1 MNQLL
6 VINRTEGKKYYD
18 IIFQDSFPSADSIFK
33 IYKILSLQLVYSDP
47 IFNDINITENEG

>member
-1 MNQLL
+1 MNRLL

-33 IYKILSLQLVYSDP
+33 IYKILYLQLVCPDP
-47 IFNDINITENEG
+47 IFNDINMTENEG

>member
-18 IIFQDSFPSADSIFK
+18 IIFQDSFPSSDSTFK
-33 IYKILSLQLVYSDP
+33 IYKILYMQLVYSDP
-47 IFNDINITENEG
+47 IFNDINMSENEG

>member
-18 IIFQDSFPSADSIFK
+18 IIFQDNFPSADSTFK
-33 IYKILSLQLVYSDP
+33 IYKILYLQLVYSDP
-47 IFNDINITENEG
+47 IFNDINVSENEG